1 MKLEELE
8 KLINSPDITQEQKR
22 LIREVKLLMQLHNA
36 KDSADVMHKITAIR
50 LTESNR
56 E

>member
-8 KLINSPDITQEQKR
+8 KLLVSPDTTQEQKR
-22 LIREVKLLMQLHNA
+22 LLREVQLLMKLHNA

-50 LTESNR
+50 MSETNR
-56 E
+56 D